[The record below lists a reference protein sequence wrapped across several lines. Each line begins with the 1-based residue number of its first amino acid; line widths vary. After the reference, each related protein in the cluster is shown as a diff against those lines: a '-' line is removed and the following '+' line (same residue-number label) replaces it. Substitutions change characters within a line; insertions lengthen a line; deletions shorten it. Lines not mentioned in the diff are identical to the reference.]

1 MRHRSLRRLKM
12 PKPQGRKRP
21 RGNFQNDRKLNEP
34 TTRKDDVY
42 EAEDSDPEEDKNIG
56 DRYDVSARTH

>member
-1 MRHRSLRRLKM
+1 M